1 MNLGSWESHVQGATK
16 LIKMKGSDYYKLS
29 TSPARVLAKY
39 VRAFD
44 IIRAMG
50 NQQETL
56 FGHPEWDHLGEGVLV
71 RVRFLENSVLLSSTA
86 N

>member
-1 MNLGSWESHVQGATK
+1 
-16 LIKMKGSDYYKLS
+16 MKGSDYYKLS
-29 TSPARVLAKY
+29 TSPARALAKY
-39 VRAFD
+39 VRVFD

-56 FGHPEWDHLGEGVLV
+56 FGGPEWDHLSEGVLV
-71 RVRFLENSVLLSSTA
+71 QVWFLENSLLLSSTA